1 MASGSEMISALP
13 SSWTHGPKKASV
25 NTQSE
30 ASGLR
35 RRFLVLTAV
44 SRVLMITRPAS
55 SIAAGDRGHLRPSIG
70 PGGRQHRPVVR
81 AEELPG
87 LVWLQV
93 GQALFSLRRRRNS
106 YSCTIAE
113 A

>member
-13 SSWTHGPKKASV
+13 STWTHAPKKASV

-44 SRVLMITRPAS
+44 SRVLMITRPAAS
-55 SIAAGDRGHLRPSIG
+55 TPQVTGDS
-70 PGGRQHRPVVR
+70 
-81 AEELPG
+81 
-87 LVWLQV
+87 
-93 GQALFSLRRRRNS
+93 
-106 YSCTIAE
+106 
-113 A
+113 